1 MNIIKNK
8 IIKMSKNTKWYVIK
22 TVTNKEKKCKEQI
35 DSEISQ
41 HGYNT
46 HVNQVVIPME
56 KIYHVRNGKKVASE
70 RNHYPGYILI
80 ETDPLI
86 IGELTVMLKGI
97 NFVSGFLG
105 ADDKSKEPVAL
116 RPSEVTRILGKMDE
130 LANADETVL
139 GKYFIGERVKLID
152 GPFNSFIGKVTD
164 VNEDKKKLKLNVK
177 IFGRETPLEVNY
189 SQVTKDD

>member
-1 MNIIKNK
+1 
-8 IIKMSKNTKWYVIK
+8 MSENTKWYVIK
-22 TVTNKEKKCKEQI
+22 TVTSKEKKCKEQI
-35 DSEISQ
+35 DREISN
-41 HGYNT
+41 HGFDK
-46 HVNQVVIPME
+46 HVKQVVIPME
-56 KIYHVRNGKKVASE
+56 KVYHVRSGKKVATE

-86 IGELTVMLKGI
+86 IGELTVLLKDI

-116 RPSEVTRILGKMDE
+116 RPNEVTRILGKMDE

-139 GKYFIGERVKLID
+139 DKYFVGENVKLID
-152 GPFNSFIGKVTD
+152 GPFNTFVGKVTE
-164 VNEDKKKLKLNVK
+164 VNEEKMKLKLNVK
-177 IFGRETPLEVNY
+177 IFGRETPLEVDY